1 MRIELSP
8 WQWQRIADR
17 LPSTLRKR
25 ASRNGARY
33 KQFVEEV
40 LQVAVGDMRW
50 RELKSRNGSWRTV
63 YVRFHRW
70 SQDGVW
76 EQVIAALE
84 PSPELSRALRR
95 RVGEHQ
101 RAGERRTKRLA
112 EPPPQRDEG

>member
-17 LPSTLRKR
+17 LPSNISKR

-33 KQFVEEV
+33 QRFVEEV
-40 LQVAVGDMRW
+40 LQVAVADMRW
-50 RELKSRNGSWRTV
+50 RELESRSGSWRTV

-70 SQDGVW
+70 SQEGVW

-84 PSPELSRALRR
+84 PSPELSAALRR
-95 RVGEHQ
+95 RVSEHQ
-101 RAGERRTKRLA
+101 RASERRAKSA
-112 EPPPQRDEG
+112 EDAKV